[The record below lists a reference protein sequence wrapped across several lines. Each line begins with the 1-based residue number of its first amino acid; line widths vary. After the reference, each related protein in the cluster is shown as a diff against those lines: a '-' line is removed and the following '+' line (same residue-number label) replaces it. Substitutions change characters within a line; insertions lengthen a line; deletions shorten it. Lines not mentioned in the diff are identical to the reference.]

1 MSRIRL
7 YPSSRLVDCEP
18 GDTVLEA
25 LERAGYA
32 LPNNCRAGACG
43 ECKVRIRDGEIDQG
57 FVLDMALAPEER
69 DAGYGLMCMAKP
81 LSDELEIE
89 WGSADARPVLF
100 PPRNQ
105 VPFVLVDRITRTPRI
120 SEFVLRPVAEA
131 VRYWP
136 GQYVRIGDAAL
147 EVPQRSYSMA
157 TPPGDHGELR
167 LHVTRMDGGRTSAWL
182 HGLRTGET
190 VLVSGAYGTFVGD
203 PTAQRPVVCLAAGSG
218 LAPILALTEAALRR
232 GFAEPV
238 TLVFSARTEADR
250 YDEGLL
256 AYWAI
261 RYPNFRWVT
270 TLTRERI
277 PGRQHGRIGRVLPE
291 IVPSLVGH
299 GVYIAGDPA
308 FVEAAV
314 TAARE
319 LGADAALIHTEGFH
333 GQADADAVVPTGFDA

>member
-7 YPSSRLVDCEP
+7 HPSSRLVDCEP

-43 ECKVRIRDGEIDQG
+43 ECKVRIRGGAIDQG
-57 FVLDMALAPEER
+57 FVLDMALAPGER

-81 LSDELEIE
+81 LTDELEID
-89 WGSADARPVLF
+89 WGSPDARPVLF
-100 PPRNQ
+100 PPRDK
-105 VPFVLVDRITRTPRI
+105 VPFVLVDCITRTPRI
-120 SEFVLRPVAEA
+120 SEFVLRPVAEP

-136 GQYVRIGDAAL
+136 GQYVRIGDAAHG
-147 EVPQRSYSMA
+147 VPERSYSMA
-157 TPPGDHGELR
+157 TPPSDDGELR

-182 HGLRTGET
+182 HGLRPGAT

-218 LAPILALTEAALRR
+218 LAPILALTEAALGR
-232 GFAEPV
+232 GFAQPV
-238 TLVFSARTEADR
+238 TLVFSARTDADR

-270 TLTRERI
+270 TLTRERAE
-277 PGRQHGRIGRVLPE
+277 GQRHGRIGLILPQ

-299 GVYIAGDPA
+299 GVYIAGEPG
-308 FVEAAV
+308 FVAAAV
-314 TAARE
+314 TTALQ
-319 LGADAALIHTEGFH
+319 LGAEAALIHTEGFH
-333 GQADADAVVPTGFDA
+333 HQAETDVPDPAGA